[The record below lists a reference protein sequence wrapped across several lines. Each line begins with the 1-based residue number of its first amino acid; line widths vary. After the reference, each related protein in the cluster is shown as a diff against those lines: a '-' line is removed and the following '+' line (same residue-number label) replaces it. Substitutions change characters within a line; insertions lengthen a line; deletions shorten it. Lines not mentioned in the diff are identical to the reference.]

1 MKLRQQYLIIKFKL
15 DLPNNVTVS
24 GNLTVNGNTDLGNAT
39 SDTITVTGRF
49 DSALVP
55 SADDQHDLG
64 TSALGNGEIYSLMVQ
79 QMLILS
85 CCWC

>member
-1 MKLRQQYLIIKFKL
+1 MRVRQLYRIIKFKL

-24 GNLTVNGNTDLGNAT
+24 GNLTVNGNTTLGNAT

-55 SADDQHDLG
+55 SDDDA
-64 TSALGNGEIYSLMVQ
+64 T
-79 QMLILS
+79 
-85 CCWC
+85 